1 MIVTPEFLD
10 DFRKDFDNT
19 VEMLRQKYDISIFL
33 GPITYTNERFSATL
47 NVNMTRDPEDIARAN
62 FDAEAWKF
70 QDIGITEGMY
80 KRIFIGRNGKRYA
93 VVALRPRTY
102 KPLFVLL
109 TWKMGNALRRT
120 EALSKNGP
128 IRFMLKSW
136 ILNKLLPTT

>member
-10 DFRKDFDNT
+10 EFRKDFDNT

-33 GPITYTNERFSATL
+33 GPISYTNERFSATL

-102 KPLFVLL
+102 KTPLRIVDVEDG
-109 TWKMGNALRRT
+109 K
-120 EALSKNGP
+120 
-128 IRFMLKSW
+128 RFKADRGFIKEWTDSFYAE
-136 ILNKLLPTT
+136 ILDPE